1 MLPIIA
7 GIVSSLFSNNM
18 PKVAQAVIDKGL
30 DYVEDKLG
38 IKIDTDKEGVLSPEK
53 LAEIKEAAI
62 KHEEFQIEQS
72 NKNTADARA
81 MQVSALAQSDVF
93 SKRFVYYLAS
103 FWSVFSVIYI
113 TAITF
118 CSIPLQNVRFADT
131 ILGFLLGTII
141 ATVINYFFGSS
152 RSSALKTELLNK
164 KE

>member
-7 GIVSSLFSNNM
+7 GIVSSLFSNNL

-38 IKIDTDKEGVLSPEK
+38 IKIDTTVEGNLSPEK
-53 LAEIKEAAI
+53 LAEIKAAAM
-62 KHEEFQIEQS
+62 KHEEFQIEQA

-81 MQVSALAQSDVF
+81 MQVAALDQSDLF
-93 SKRFVYYLAS
+93 SKRYVYYLAS

-118 CSIPLQNVRFADT
+118 CVIPLQNVRFADT

>member
-38 IKIDTDKEGVLSPEK
+38 IKIDATVQGGLSQEK
-53 LAEIKEAAI
+53 LQEIKQAAM

-81 MQVSALAQSDVF
+81 MQVAALDQSDLF

-103 FWSVFSVIYI
+103 FWSIIGALYI
-113 TAITF
+113 FCITF
-118 CSIPLQNVRFADT
+118 LPIAPANIRFADLIAGF
-131 ILGFLLGTII
+131 ILGQII
-141 ATVINYFFGSS
+141 ATVINFYFGSS
-152 RSSALKTELLNK
+152 QSSVNKTEMLNK